1 MPCPTPMHMVAAA
14 LTMSEGFDNFRYTPD
29 NCSITALI

>member
-1 MPCPTPMHMVAAA
+1 VGSA